1 MKLSNLRLLET
12 QQTELSVTEL
22 IEVLPRD
29 CAIALRL
36 FKASKDRLYR
46 GLGGTRANRKII
58 TRADRK
64 PKDSNAYSH
73 ELYNRLLSVF
83 GGHSSWRSS
92 SVFVTTNVNVAI
104 EYGDP
109 YVVIPIGDF
118 EMLTSNV
125 INDPYE
131 LLDVNNGGGRGLM
144 KVVNRLKD
152 PSIASTIESLIL
164 GSSIIEDI
172 KRVHVAIADEL
183 KTNFIADYPAAA
195 KYFDDTFI
203 GVRFDKLLSTAA
215 VRDKI
220 ISMVTSLCT
229 LIAQGDGNRP
239 RDYNACEILSTI
251 LIAEMDSND
260 TLLRKIF
267 APMKTDTSN
276 KDAWESLCGEISV
289 LYGHR
294 GHTLIEP
301 MEAFNGLVTSKA
313 QVAELYEH
321 ILETVF
327 QHAYQY
333 YSSAS
338 QLTTMPKQRTSGA
351 EIMVRCKEYYV
362 VDLDT
367 FSVVTRALK
376 KSGIL

>member
-46 GLGGTRANRKII
+46 GLEGNHTNRKII
-58 TRADRK
+58 TRTDRK

-92 SVFVTTNVNVAI
+92 SVFTTTNVHVAS
-104 EYGDP
+104 EYGSP

-125 INDPYE
+125 IDDPYD

-172 KRVHVAIADEL
+172 KRVHVAIANEL

-203 GVRFDKLLSTAA
+203 GVQFDKLLSTAA

-239 RDYNACEILSTI
+239 LEYNAYEILSTI

-301 MEAFNGLVTSKA
+301 MEAFNGLVTSEA
-313 QVAELYEH
+313 QVVELYER

-333 YSSAS
+333 YSSAA

-351 EIMVRCKEYYV
+351 EIMVRCEEYYV
-362 VDLDT
+362 IDLNT
-367 FSVVTRALK
+367 FTDVTRALK

>member
-12 QQTELSVTEL
+12 QQTELSAAEL
-22 IEVLPRD
+22 IEALPRD

-46 GLGGTRANRKII
+46 GLVGYHTNRKMI
-58 TRADRK
+58 TRTDRK
-64 PKDSNAYSH
+64 PRDSNTYSH
-73 ELYNRLLSVF
+73 ELYNRLLSIF

-92 SVFVTTNVNVAI
+92 SVFVTTNVHVAS
-104 EYGDP
+104 EYGSP

-125 INDPYE
+125 IDDPYD
-131 LLDVNNGGGRGLM
+131 LLDVNNGGSRGLM

-152 PSIASTIESLIL
+152 PSIMETIESLIL
-164 GSSIIEDI
+164 GSNIVEDI
-172 KRVHVAIADEL
+172 KRVHMVIANEL

-203 GVRFDKLLSTAA
+203 GVQFDKLLSTAA

-229 LIAQGDGNRP
+229 LLAQGDRSQE
-239 RDYNACEILSTI
+239 YNAYEVLSTI
-251 LIAEMDSND
+251 LYGEMDPND
-260 TLLRKIF
+260 TLLQKIF

-294 GHTLIEP
+294 SHTLIEP

-313 QVAELYEH
+313 QVVELYER

-327 QHAYQY
+327 QRAYQY
-333 YSSAS
+333 YSSAA